1 MTEFKYS
8 LDKSS
13 KKFICPSCGKRR
25 FVRYINQITNEYL
38 EETYGRC
45 DRETS
50 CGYHNNPKQNECIA
64 IVNIEKINIIPDFI
78 NLSCPEIGLHIK
90 CKKNG
95 KKSTYFRIKSCEFFL
110 Y

>member
-38 EETYGRC
+38 DEAYGRC

-78 NLSCPEIGLHIK
+78 DPLLVKQLSCPEIGLHIK
-90 CKKNG
+90 CKKKW
-95 KKSTYFRIKSCEFFL
+95 KKVNLF
-110 Y
+110 

>member
-38 EETYGRC
+38 KKLMEDATG
-45 DRETS
+45 
-50 CGYHNNPKQNECIA
+50 KQVVVITIIQNKMIA
-64 IVNIEKINIIPDFI
+64 
-78 NLSCPEIGLHIK
+78 LQ
-90 CKKNG
+90 
-95 KKSTYFRIKSCEFFL
+95 
-110 Y
+110 